1 MTIAFSDSPVG
12 AVEEALE
19 RIAARDP
26 EIRAFTYVD
35 AAGARQ
41 HAAAIE
47 LRGPERRGPLFGF
60 TIGVK
65 DLIDTRDMPTSYGS
79 PIFAGHRPDRDA
91 HVVQCIC
98 KAGAVVVGKTVTTE
112 FATFDPPPTRN
123 PWDLAC
129 TPGGSSSG
137 SAAAVAAGMV
147 RAALGTQTAGS
158 VLRPASYCGVVGF
171 MPSPGWIGRTGIFEC
186 AGSLDRVGFL
196 ARTVDDLVPLLAAT
210 AGVDPGD
217 PDAIRPLRAH
227 GGPAFAPARLRVGVL
242 RQLVEVA
249 TPPMRATVTRT
260 ADRLADEGSDVHSI
274 APSKTFEAGFAALH
288 TVMRAEM
295 AVVHKVLYRRHR
307 RSYGPRIASIVEA
320 GRRIRATEYISAQQ
334 TRRQLRVELDGLFDD
349 VDVLLA
355 PAAVGAAE
363 RSHDTVGDPLMN
375 IPATFAGLPALS
387 IPAELS
393 DDGLPL
399 GIQLIGRRHDDHR
412 VLEIARWIEGIVD
425 FRSMPP
431 LRRAG

>member
-1 MTIAFSDSPVG
+1 MTTVTASPVA

-19 RIAARDP
+19 RIDARDP
-26 EIRAFTYVD
+26 EIRAFVHVD
-35 AAGARQ
+35 AAGARR

-47 LRGPERRGPLFGF
+47 RRGRERGGPLFGY

-65 DLIDTRDMPTSYGS
+65 DLIDTGDMPTSYGS

-91 HVVQCIC
+91 HVVRRIRQ
-98 KAGAVVVGKTVTTE
+98 AGAVVVGKTVTTE

-123 PWDLAC
+123 PWDPAC

-158 VLRPASYCGVVGF
+158 VLRPASYCGAVGF

-186 AGSLDRVGFL
+186 ARSLDRVGFL

-217 PDAIRPLRAH
+217 PASIRRPRARPR
-227 GGPAFAPARLRVGVL
+227 PALAPDRLRVGVL
-242 RQLVEVA
+242 APLLDRA
-249 TPPMRATVTRT
+249 TPAMAATVRGTGE
-260 ADRLADEGSDVHSI
+260 RLAAHGADVRSTQ
-274 APSKTFEAGFAALH
+274 PSETFEAGFAALH
-288 TVMRAEM
+288 TLMRAEM
-295 AVVHKVLYRRHR
+295 AAVHEVLYRNHR
-307 RSYGPRIASIVEA
+307 GSYGPRIASIIDA
-320 GRRIRATEYISAQQ
+320 GRRIRASEYISAQE
-334 TRRQLRVELDGLFDD
+334 TRRRFRAELDGLFDD

-363 RSHDTVGDPLMN
+363 RSHETVGDPVMN
-375 IPATFAGLPALS
+375 IPATLAGLPALAL
-387 IPAELS
+387 PAELS

-399 GIQLIGRRHDDHR
+399 GVQLIGRRDDDHR
-412 VLEIARWIEGIVD
+412 LLDVARWLEDVVD

-431 LRRAG
+431 LARAG